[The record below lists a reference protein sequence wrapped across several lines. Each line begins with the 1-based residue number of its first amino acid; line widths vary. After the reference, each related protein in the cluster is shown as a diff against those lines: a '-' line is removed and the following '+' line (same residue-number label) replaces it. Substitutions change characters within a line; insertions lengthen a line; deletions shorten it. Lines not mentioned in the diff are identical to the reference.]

1 MEQQPKKKK
10 IGRPTINAVKMTNVE
25 RQRRYL
31 SNPENLAKH
40 KLRVKEYNKRK
51 NSLK

>member
-1 MEQQPKKKK
+1 MENPKKLKK

-25 RQRRYL
+25 RQKKYL

-40 KLRVKEYNKRK
+40 KLRVKAYRK
-51 NSLK
+51 NLLK